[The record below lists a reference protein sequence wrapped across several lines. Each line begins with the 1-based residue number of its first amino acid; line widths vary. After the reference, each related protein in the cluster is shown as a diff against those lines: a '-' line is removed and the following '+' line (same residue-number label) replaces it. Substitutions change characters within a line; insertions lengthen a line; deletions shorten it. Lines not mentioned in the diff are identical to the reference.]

1 MKFRKIEIQA
11 FRAYRNFQDGTFDF
25 VVPTGETADF
35 ISIYAP
41 NGFGKTSFYDA
52 VEWGMTNNISRMLR
66 REKENLQDAKAVNE
80 HDIIR
85 NKNAAQKDN
94 TFVRLYTDTAE
105 KPIENKLK
113 LGRGARKD
121 FSFRKKDTF
130 PGKEYFQ
137 EVILSQEWIDAFLKE
152 DDAEKRYEKFM
163 QAFGDENIYRQ
174 YNIYSSLIK
183 LNESKIKELDSQLKN
198 LQTQLN
204 FDFDA
209 DILTKI
215 NTEITAANQKGET
228 LPTVDTNSTEKHM
241 LQLANS
247 LSDRIT
253 DLNSEIE
260 TLQQNLD
267 KLENL
272 QLGREATGIDLY
284 WDSKIKSEKLK
295 LQLEELDKIKKIF
308 IQLRES
314 ENKLKT
320 KAENTEQI
328 RKRQKDTNSLIA
340 AYPQYQIIAE
350 QIKQYN
356 TSVSQNETLLN
367 KYNEE
372 NTTLT
377 EACNILNI
385 QIDGEREKIEY
396 AQKHLNEIP
405 LLKADLTEKSKEK
418 KSILEQIDVSNSEK
432 KELDELLTD
441 IEKRIII
448 FDYCIARLKEDDFY
462 SILKEKTG
470 FYEEILNELIDRN
483 KKIEQII
490 LTKNTL
496 DKEIQSITTL
506 TSNIEQLVTQGT
518 TIINEQ
524 KLSVCPLCK
533 HEYDSYASLLKQVQ
547 NNAFLS
553 DKMKSLLL
561 EKESKESI
569 LKELLKQQKNQKN
582 QLLECF
588 KTEVKSLQEKQ
599 KHELLHRS
607 QIELKI
613 VQHQKAIQNLE
624 KYISNLVKDLGG
636 EQTEKAEKELLET
649 IANSNKLHIELKKEY
664 VVAEKK
670 AKDKAQEIRILQ
682 EKSNILKKE
691 ITRLKSDLSYTQI
704 VTYIENNAP
713 EVTKI
718 EKILEEQNFLLN
730 NELQTAVKEISELE
744 KKIIEYKSLLE
755 KYEEKQV
762 DNEIEKIGKDCI
774 ITKKNIHAFEHF
786 TLSFLNYDSS
796 HKEKE
801 EITDFL
807 KTNYNSYK
815 NNIERK
821 EDLAKS
827 LKKIREYKDNV
838 LPYLKH
844 EQLTNEHSYILKEKK
859 FLKDK
864 VGKRLEEERKKLS
877 EYINVQA
884 ESFFHNKLI
893 NLLYRKIDPHPKYKE
908 IKFSCEFKDK
918 PRLNIL
924 VKDDSLQDSLVPTL
938 YFSTAQLNILSL
950 CIFLARALNVKDD
963 SGKPVDCIFIDD
975 PIQAMDS
982 INILSTIDLLRGI
995 VINLE
1000 KQIILSTHD
1009 ENFQNLL
1016 KKKIPQELFKS
1027 KFLELETFGKV
1038 RIS

>member
-66 REKENLQDAKAVNE
+66 REKENLQDVKFAKE

-85 NKNAAQKDN
+85 NKNAEQKDN
-94 TFVRLYTDTAE
+94 TFVRLYTDTEE

-113 LGRGARKD
+113 LGRGSRKD
-121 FSFRKKDTF
+121 FSFSKKATF
-130 PGKEYFQ
+130 SGKEYFQ

-174 YNIYSSLIK
+174 YNIYSRLIK
-183 LNESKIKELDSQLKN
+183 LNENKIKELDSQLKN

-215 NTEITAANQKGET
+215 NTEITAVNQKGEK
-228 LPTVDTNSTEKHM
+228 LPTVDANSTEKHM

-260 TLQQNLD
+260 SLQQNLD
-267 KLENL
+267 KLEKL
-272 QLGREATGIDLY
+272 QLGIECTGIDLY
-284 WDSKIKSEKLK
+284 WDSKIESEKLK
-295 LQLEELDKIKKIF
+295 LQLGELDKIKKLF
-308 IQLRES
+308 LQLRQS
-314 ENKLKT
+314 ENELKT
-320 KAENTEQI
+320 KTENTEQT
-328 RKRQKDTNSLIA
+328 RKRQRDINRLIV

-372 NTTLT
+372 NLKLI

-385 QIDGEREKIEY
+385 QIGAEREKIEY
-396 AQKHLNEIP
+396 AQKRLNEIP
-405 LLKADLTEKSKEK
+405 KFKADLTQKNKEK
-418 KSILEQIDVSNSEK
+418 KSISEQIDLSNSEK
-432 KELDELLTD
+432 EKLDELLTD
-441 IEKRIII
+441 IEKRIVV
-448 FDYCIARLKEDDFY
+448 FDYCIARLKEEDFY
-462 SILKEKTG
+462 SILNEKRG
-470 FYEEILNELIDRN
+470 FYEEILNELIERN

-496 DKEIQSITTL
+496 DKEIQSITAL
-506 TSNIEQLVTQGT
+506 TSNIEQLVSQGT

-533 HEYDSYASLLKQVQ
+533 HEYDNYASLLQQIQ

-553 DKMKSLLL
+553 DKIKSLLL
-561 EKESKESI
+561 EKDSKESI

-582 QLLECF
+582 QLLEYI
-588 KTEVKSLQEKQ
+588 KIEVKSLQEKQ

-607 QIELKI
+607 QIELQI
-613 VQHQKAIQNLE
+613 AQHQKAIQNL
-624 KYISNLVKDLGG
+624 NKDIRNIIKGIG
-636 EQTEKAEKELLET
+636 DEQAENAEKELVET

-670 AKDKAQEIRILQ
+670 AKDKAQEIKILQ
-682 EKSNILKKE
+682 EKSNTLQKE
-691 ITRLKSDLSYTQI
+691 IIRLSSDLSYTQI
-704 VTYIENNAP
+704 VAYIENNAP
-713 EVTKI
+713 DITKI
-718 EKILEEQNFLLN
+718 EKILEEQNSLLN
-730 NELQTAVKEISELE
+730 NELQTTLKEISELE
-744 KKIIEYKSLLE
+744 KKIIEYKKLLE
-755 KYEEKQV
+755 KYDEKQL
-762 DNEIEKIGKDCI
+762 DNEIEKMAKDRI
-774 ITKKNIHAFEHF
+774 ATKKNIHTFEHF

-796 HKEKE
+796 HRKKE

-807 KTNYNSYK
+807 KTNYDSYK
-815 NNIERK
+815 NNIKRK
-821 EDLAKS
+821 EELAKS
-827 LKKIREYKDNV
+827 LWKIREYKDNV

-844 EQLTNEHSYILKEKK
+844 EELTNEHSYILKEKK

-864 VGKRLEEERKKLS
+864 VGKRLEEEKEKLS
-877 EYINVQA
+877 EYINVQV
-884 ESFFHNKLI
+884 ESFFHNRLI

-908 IKFSCEFKDK
+908 IKFKCEFKEK

-924 VKDDSLQDSLVPTL
+924 VKDDGLQDLLVPTL

-995 VINLE
+995 VINLK